1 MVLEF
6 LKRFFDKE
14 SLVLGA
20 SIYLMHELVPG
31 PGIVAALAS
40 PIPGIGHVVTVGE
53 SMLVGVAAHI
63 LIPKLV
69 ALV

>member
-1 MVLEF
+1 MNFIKSMVA
-6 LKRFFDKE
+6 KE

-40 PIPGIGHVVTVGE
+40 PVPGIGHVVTVGE
-53 SMLVGVAAHI
+53 SMLVGMAAHV
-63 LIPKLV
+63 LLPKFVSLV
-69 ALV
+69 

>member
-1 MVLEF
+1 MD
-6 LKRFFDKE
+6 FFRRLAAKE

-31 PGIVAALAS
+31 PGIIAYFAS

-53 SMLVGVAAHI
+53 SMLVGMAAHV
-63 LIPKLV
+63 LLPKTLG
-69 ALV
+69 LLS